1 MNGSDPHIAWVAI
14 VTGASSGIGEAT
26 ARRLARDGM
35 RVTLAARRQDE
46 LERVAGEIEAGGGQA
61 LIAPTDVRDRAAIHR
76 MVQSTLDRWGRV
88 DALINNAGL
97 GYSARVVDLDPDQ
110 LRAQVSVNLV
120 AVIECAQ
127 AVLPAMMR
135 RKSGH
140 IINVASI
147 AGFVGLPGSSVYSAT
162 KSAVISFS
170 DALRREVRT
179 SGIQVTA
186 LCPGF
191 VATNFSPRLKKIAEG
206 RPDARRAR
214 LRAIES
220 RAHRLPGVMR
230 VDYVADRIAGLIRHP
245 RRRLIIPP
253 GWGLLAAVAQA
264 FPQLTDLVL
273 SRYVEQGE

>member
-1 MNGSDPHIAWVAI
+1 MNSGDPHTAWAAI

-26 ARRLARDGM
+26 ARRLAREGM

-61 LIAPTDVRDRAAIHR
+61 LIAPTDVRDRAAIRR
-76 MVQSTLDRWGRV
+76 MVQTTLDRWGRV
-88 DALINNAGL
+88 DVLINNAGL

-127 AVLPAMMR
+127 AVLPAMMQK
-135 RKSGH
+135 KSGH

-147 AGFVGLPGSSVYSAT
+147 AGLVGLPGSSVYSAT

-170 DALRREVRT
+170 DALRREMRT

-206 RPDARRAR
+206 RPDAQ
-214 LRAIES
+214 
-220 RAHRLPGVMR
+220 RLPGVMQA
-230 VDYVADRIAGLIRHP
+230 DYVADRIAGLIRHP

-253 GWGLLAAVAQA
+253 GWGLLAAFAQA